1 MHPATSPRG
10 FDEDGPAA
18 GAAPMTGQTL
28 LDWGTCRTEMGILMV
43 AGVFLV
49 LGLGLQLYYD
59 TLVVPPRV
67 APVQDPRGG
76 MVGADEVEIA
86 LLIQPAM
93 RLFLNLGG
101 VMLVV
106 CLFIGGAPT
115 EAGAG
120 GWSLGTRISFLGV
133 LIGVEGMRYLFR
145 MGEMTPAIEKLFIF
159 LFAGELG
166 LVVVFWGLYQRAI
179 AKWVGLGRVRVALL
193 PLMLFGVGCV
203 GLYGYYT
210 LDAEGLIGLPR
221 PGGMD
226 ERRTLLTISTASLI
240 GLALYQS
247 VLASLVRSGVKRFV
261 LQNAPK

>member
-67 APVQDPRGG
+67 APVRDPRGEMIG
-76 MVGADEVEIA
+76 VEEMEIA

-106 CLFIGGAPT
+106 CLFIGGAPS

-120 GWSLGTRISFLGV
+120 GWSLGTRISFLGL
-133 LIGVEGMRYLFR
+133 LIGVEAMRYLFR

-166 LVVVFWGLYQRAI
+166 LVVVFWSLYQRAV
-179 AKWVGLGRVRVALL
+179 AKWVGRGGVALAML
-193 PLMLFGVGCV
+193 PFLILGVGCV
-203 GLYGYYT
+203 GLYSYYT
-210 LDAEGLIGLPR
+210 LDAQGLIGLPR

-240 GLALYQS
+240 GLALYQAI
-247 VLASLVRSGVKRFV
+247 LASLVRAGIKRFV
-261 LQNAPK
+261 LRNVPK